1 MNEWF
6 KKMAEKIKELWTKT
20 SIIQKV
26 ILFGL
31 IAAVIAVIVVTAT
44 VSSRPTGT
52 RLFIQPINDTVQRT
66 RILDRINQEN
76 VNATIS
82 SDGYITVDNEIT
94 ARRMR
99 DVLISEGL
107 IPSNVDPFASFYD
120 RSWSTTDADQNV
132 KKQQAI
138 QEQLR
143 QHIEAIDDITSA
155 NVTLV
160 LPENKL
166 FTSEQNPVSAS
177 VIIRAKPASDLL
189 YNKGKIRGIQS
200 IVLMAVEGLREE
212 NLTIADSSGNVLND
226 FAGMAEMDRIEQV
239 ARQQRVIREMQ
250 EKLRMDALRSLRGIF
265 TEDRVR
271 DLSVKIDMNMS
282 KRSTESTVYS
292 PITIR
297 EDNPDTPYDDSE
309 FRDTLPIS
317 SQTVTR
323 EWQGTGFNP
332 EGPAGVEGQTPPV
345 YSDMSNVIG
354 RSTETGVT
362 QNNVINTTHINEETS
377 PTIDRVT
384 VSVGIDGTW
393 AFEYDENGKRIVNP
407 DGETFARVFT
417 PVPREDLERVANL
430 LQGAIGSDGSRN
442 YRVFV
447 EGFQFDREKEFHL
460 ADAAYF
466 ASQQRRITILLILAC
481 VAVVLIGFIIFRIV
495 AREMERRRR
504 LREERLLKE
513 QQEARE
519 AALWEARNQGVEVT
533 MSVEESRSQELQ
545 QNAISMAKEHPEEV
559 AMLLRTWL
567 MEEG

>member
-6 KKMAEKIKELWTKT
+6 KKMADKTKELWTKT

-31 IAAVIAVIVVTAT
+31 VAAVIAVIVVTAT

-143 QHIEAIDDITSA
+143 QHIEAIEDITSA

-250 EKLRMDALRSLRGIF
+250 EKLRADALRSLRGIF

-447 EGFQFDREKEFHL
+447 EGFQFDREKEFQL
-460 ADAAYF
+460 ADSAYF
-466 ASQQRRITILLILAC
+466 ASQQRRITILLVLAC

-504 LREERLLKE
+504 LREEKLLKE